1 MKADSGDLDLLA
13 DDFDRAADGIN
24 EQVAKVT
31 GRACNNMQRDA
42 RQRVDGRGLAHLPH
56 LGRSFTYDVTTR
68 GDTVTG
74 EVGAEHNRRQGKLD
88 VFIENGTPTSPPI
101 PHWAPAADRE
111 IPVWLRYLDES
122 AAEAFDA

>member
-1 MKADSGDLDLLA
+1 MRVEKHDLGQLA
-13 DDFDRAADGIN
+13 ADFDRAGQDITKK
-24 EQVAKVT
+24 VTKVT
-31 GRACNNMQRDA
+31 GMACNQMKRDA
-42 RQRVDGRGLAHLPH
+42 KQRVDGRGLAHLPH

-74 EVGAEHNRRQGKLD
+74 EVGAEHERLQGKLD

-101 PHWAPAADRE
+101 PHWAPAADKE
-111 IPVWLRYLDES
+111 VPVWHRYLDDV